1 MLKTKQLAM
10 WENPKRPATNASEW
24 LPYGRQRHSQRL
36 DVPTR
41 CKSRRNRHVTCG
53 PIAILPQANSD
64 GGLVLAM
71 AVGPEK
77 RLLVLGS
84 WYLAKHLRAR
94 NFREKQRN
102 GNW

>member
-1 MLKTKQLAM
+1 M
-10 WENPKRPATNASEW
+10 
-24 LPYGRQRHSQRL
+24 
-36 DVPTR
+36 
-41 CKSRRNRHVTCG
+41 
-53 PIAILPQANSD
+53 AILPQADSD

-94 NFREKQRN
+94 NFLEKQSN
-102 GNW
+102 Q